1 MQKNDNHGV
10 GDGVRKTALAQ
21 LYMVDGGYESG
32 TALLEI
38 NWGSANN

>member
-10 GDGVRKTALAQ
+10 GDGVGKTALTQ
-21 LYMVDGGYESG
+21 LYIVEGGYKFG
-32 TALLEI
+32 AALLEI